1 MMLSLVGACGKTD
14 KPQTEPEKPKP
25 EEFVIPQAPENV
37 VSSNTFAVE
46 YFSAM
51 PASSKTASHILGA
64 SGKRPMVYVFD
75 NVKYTPGEQTDLN

>member
-1 MMLSLVGACGKTD
+1 MKNRYIALLMMLSLVGACGKTD

-25 EEFVIPQAPENV
+25 EEFVIPQAPKDI

-64 SGKRPMVYVFD
+64 S
-75 NVKYTPGEQTDLN
+75 